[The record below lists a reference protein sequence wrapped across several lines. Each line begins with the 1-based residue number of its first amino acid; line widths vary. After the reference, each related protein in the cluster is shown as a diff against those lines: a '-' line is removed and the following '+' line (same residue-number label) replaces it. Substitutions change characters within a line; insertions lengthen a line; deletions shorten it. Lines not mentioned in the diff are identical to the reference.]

1 MALRAA
7 ELELLFTANATQ
19 VDQAEKKVQA
29 TGKKIESKPITA
41 KVDADEKGALAG
53 MDRVEQA
60 AKKLVSADTAINLDV
75 KIAGAE
81 RNLDK
86 TKQKL
91 EELEALAL
99 GGLDVTADVRR
110 AEASLSKFER
120 QLSGLTN
127 ARQMI
132 EVDANTEPSE
142 AALKRL
148 RRVSGEAGAEAGDE
162 AGEEFGSN
170 IVAALVSIPIAG
182 AVIGIGVAAGKAL
195 IEGLNDGLQQEV
207 RYDRLQALTGISEA
221 DALRL
226 GRAAGEAYTNNFGA
240 SIEAN
245 MDTARLALQFNLIDE
260 ESTTRSAQKVVQ
272 GLAGIADVLG
282 EDVRPV
288 ATAVTTLLSS
298 GVAKSAD
305 EAFDLL
311 AAGAREG
318 VNRSEDLL
326 DTMTEYPVVLRRLGL
341 SGEEMLGLLNQGLKA
356 GARNSDV
363 AADALKEFQIKA
375 TDASDLSAEGF
386 RALGLDAEEMSAKIA
401 RGGEG
406 AREGLEQVLTALGEM
421 EPSVER
427 NNAAIAL
434 FGTKAEDLGDALY
447 AMDLSSAVD
456 ELDGVTGAAQRM
468 FDTLADNDATKLEG
482 AQRNIE
488 VAADG
493 IKGALAQ
500 AFSEPLGELADFVSE
515 NRGPVLQFLL
525 DMANGAIDFGISMV
539 NAVAD
544 STVAT
549 GEFISGPG
557 ADMVE
562 MILELQR
569 RIQPFGDHSALE
581 GLVDGMREFDDTT
594 AAAADTMRRQLI
606 EQGLEPAQD
615 RMNEFLEAEV
625 AMGFLNDA
633 TRRLAGSLDQVGY
646 AADGA
651 TQLVDAYTVAEDG
664 AVRASGELE
673 QQIRDAIVALQD
685 EQVAASEAG
694 EGQEALAE
702 RYDAGTEALVGQMVQ
717 MGLTE
722 DQARDLI
729 NTVLETPASATTEFE
744 SNAPE
749 REAEVLALSDRIR
762 TLPDGT
768 VEIVSN
774 TREAQREIDR
784 FVLANDG
791 RIISM
796 TARVSGS
803 GGNTGGGGG
812 GVRNGGIVDFMAA
825 GGIRDLFTPMSPV
838 AQMVPPNTW
847 RVVGDRMDVS
857 EAYIPID
864 GSTRSMSILLEAMRR
879 MGVTAMAN
887 GGMTGSEPRV
897 ALASPR
903 GRGMDEATMDR
914 FADKLARKIGES
926 VVSGTRAAAW
936 SGRADA

>member
-7 ELELLFTANATQ
+7 ELELLFTANTTQ

-53 MDRVEQA
+53 MGRVEQA

-81 RNLDK
+81 RNLDR
-86 TKQKL
+86 TKQRL

-195 IEGLNDGLQQEV
+195 IDGLNDGLQQEV
-207 RYDRLQALTGISEA
+207 SYDRLQALTGISEA

-226 GRAAGEAYTNNFGA
+226 GRAAGEAYANNFGE

-245 MDTARLALQFNLIDE
+245 MDTARLALQFGLIDE
-260 ESTTRSAQKVVQ
+260 ESTTRSAQRVVQ
-272 GLAGIADVLG
+272 SLSGIADVLG
-282 EDVRPV
+282 EDIRPV

-298 GVAKSAD
+298 GIAKSAD

-326 DTMTEYPVVLRRLGL
+326 DTMTEYPVVLKRLGL
-341 SGEEMLGLLNQGLKA
+341 SGEEFLGLLNQGLEA

-363 AADALKEFQIKA
+363 AADALKEFQIRA
-375 TDASDLSAEGF
+375 TDASEASSDGF
-386 RALGLDAEEMSAKIA
+386 RRLGLDAEEMTAKIA
-401 RGGEG
+401 AGGES
-406 AREGLEQVLTALGEM
+406 ARAGLELVL
-421 EPSVER
+421 ER
-427 NNAAIAL
+427 LRETEDPVVRNAAAVEL
-434 FGTKAEDLGDALY
+434 FGTKAEDLGEALF

-456 ELDGVTGAAQRM
+456 ELDGVTGAAERM
-468 FDTLADNDATKLEG
+468 FDTLADNDATKMEA

-488 VAADG
+488 IASDG

-515 NRGPVLQFLL
+515 NRGPVLRFLL
-525 DMANGAIDFGISMV
+525 DMANGAIDFGISMI
-539 NAVAD
+539 NATAD
-544 STVAT
+544 STEAI
-549 GEFISGPG
+549 GAFLAGPG
-557 ADMVE
+557 AD
-562 MILELQR
+562 
-569 RIQPFGDHSALE
+569 
-581 GLVDGMREFDDTT
+581 LVDILIRVQKSANPFADVSGLEDLQTEMRGLDSVTSAT
-594 AAAADTMRRQLI
+594 ADTMRRQLI
-606 EQGLEPAQD
+606 EQGLEPARD
-615 RMNEFLEAEV
+615 RLNEFGEGAV

-633 TRRLAGSLDQVGY
+633 TRRLAGALDQVGFDAEG
-646 AADGA
+646 AALSLGD
-651 TQLVDAYTVAEDG
+651 VDTANLNTSK
-664 AVRASGELE
+664 SGRELE

-694 EGQEALAE
+694 EGQAALAE
-702 RYDAGTEALVGQMVQ
+702 RYNAGTEALVAQMVQ

-722 DQARDLI
+722 DEARSLI
-729 NTVLETPASATTEFE
+729 DTVLQTPASATTEFE

-749 REAEVLALSDRIR
+749 REGEVQSLADRIT

-768 VEIVSN
+768 VVIDAD
-774 TREAQREIDR
+774 TDTAQREFER
-784 FVLANDG
+784 FMLANSG
-791 RIISM
+791 RIINV
-796 TARVSGS
+796 TARVSGG
-803 GGNTGGGGG
+803 GGNPGGGGG
-812 GVRNGGIVDFMAA
+812 GVRFGGIVDFMAN

-857 EAYIPID
+857 ESYIPHD
-864 GSTRSMSILLEAMRR
+864 GSARSMAILLETMRR

-887 GGMTGSEPRV
+887 GG
-897 ALASPR
+897 
-903 GRGMDEATMDR
+903 
-914 FADKLARKIGES
+914 
-926 VVSGTRAAAW
+926 VVDGQRQPMSRAALRPSTQEVGFTSYALRQLADVLVAALRAQAW
-936 SGRADA
+936 RGDA